1 MSKLDTSVRPACA
14 KVPVAQ
20 IRRFQNDFPACSFQ
34 FELQLTCHG
43 LDGLSRFC
51 HLLKLSQL
59 TLISLRFGQN
69 GKLYCVLR
77 DSGSAGI
84 ETLAEG
90 IDHAGHL
97 ETWTTHLLY

>member
-1 MSKLDTSVRPACA
+1 MK
-14 KVPVAQ
+14 
-20 IRRFQNDFPACSFQ
+20 
-34 FELQLTCHG
+34 
-43 LDGLSRFC
+43 
-51 HLLKLSQL
+51 HLLKLL
-59 TLISLRFGQN
+59 RFLFRFGQS

-97 ETWTTHLLY
+97 ETWTTHLLYQ